1 MYALTH
7 CIIYTGHERL
17 DNHAVIIDGNL
28 IKDICPIA
36 ELPTNIEQRDL
47 QGAILSPGF
56 IDLQVNGCGGVQFND
71 NKENVTLKH
80 LDIMQKANER
90 TGCTS
95 YLPTLIT
102 CSDELMKHGI
112 EVMSEYLETHRNQAL
127 GLHLEGPYIN
137 VIKKGTH
144 NPEFI
149 RKPSAEMM
157 DYLAAHSNAITKV
170 TLAPEMV
177 DEPYIRQLTDAGI
190 IVSAGH
196 SNSTYE
202 EARLGFKAG
211 IRFSTHL
218 FNAMPYISGRGPG
231 LVGAIYDTPEV
242 YAGIIA
248 DGLHVQWANIR
259 NSKHLK
265 GDKLVLVTDATAPAG
280 INPQTGEM
288 DHFIFAGKT
297 IYYRD
302 GLCVDENG
310 TLSGSS
316 LTMIEAVKNTVEHVG
331 IALDETLRMA
341 TLYPARAIGVE
352 SSLGSI
358 APGKIANL
366 TAFNHDFQVLSTY
379 VNGEEVYKKWVYS
392 WWTIVTR

>member
-1 MYALTH
+1 MYALTN

-17 DNHAVIIDGNL
+17 DNHAVVIDGEI
-28 IKDICPIA
+28 IKDVCPVS
-36 ELPTNIEQRDL
+36 ELPSHIPQHDL
-47 QGAILSPGF
+47 QGATLSAGF

-71 NKENVTLKH
+71 NKENVTLKN

-112 EVMSEYLETHRNQAL
+112 EVMTEYLKDHKNQAL

-149 RKPSAEMM
+149 RQPSAQMI
-157 DYLAAHSNAITKV
+157 DYLAAHADSITKI

-177 DEPYIRQLTDAGI
+177 ELDYIHQLKDSGI
-190 IVSAGH
+190 VISAGH
-196 SNSTYE
+196 SNATYE
-202 EARLGFKAG
+202 EAKQGFKAG
-211 IRFSTHL
+211 IRFSTHI

-265 GDKLVLVTDATAPAG
+265 GDKLILVTDATAPAG
-280 INPQTGEM
+280 IDPQTGEM

-316 LTMIEAVKNTVEHVG
+316 LTMIEAVRNSVEYVG
-331 IALDETLRMA
+331 IPLDETLRMA
-341 TLYPARAIGVE
+341 TLYPARAIGVDE
-352 SSLGSI
+352 TLGSI

-366 TAFNHDFQVLSTY
+366 TAFNHDFDVLATY
-379 VNGEEVYKKWVYS
+379 VNGAEVYKK
-392 WWTIVTR
+392 

>member
-1 MYALTH
+1 MYALTN

-17 DNHAVIIDGNL
+17 DNHAVVIDGEI
-28 IKDICPIA
+28 IKDVCPVS
-36 ELPTNIEQRDL
+36 ELPSHIPQHDL
-47 QGAILSPGF
+47 QGATLSAGF

-71 NKENVTLKH
+71 NKENVTLKN

-112 EVMSEYLETHRNQAL
+112 EVMTEYLKDHKNQAL

-149 RKPSAEMM
+149 RQPSGQMI
-157 DYLAAHSNAITKV
+157 DYLAAHADSITKI

-177 DEPYIRQLTDAGI
+177 ELDYIHQLKDSGI
-190 IVSAGH
+190 VISAGH
-196 SNSTYE
+196 SNATYE
-202 EARLGFKAG
+202 EAKQGFKAG

-265 GDKLVLVTDATAPAG
+265 GDKLILVTDATAPAG
-280 INPQTGEM
+280 IDPQTGEM

-316 LTMIEAVKNTVEHVG
+316 LTMIEAVRNSVEYVG
-331 IALDETLRMA
+331 IPLDETLRMA
-341 TLYPARAIGVE
+341 TLYPARAIGVDE
-352 SSLGSI
+352 TLGSI

-366 TAFNHDFQVLSTY
+366 TAFNHDFDVLATY
-379 VNGEEVYKKWVYS
+379 VNGAEVYKK
-392 WWTIVTR
+392 

>member
-17 DNHAVIIDGNL
+17 DNHAIIIDGTL
-28 IKDICPIA
+28 IKDICPLA
-36 ELPTNIEQRDL
+36 DLPANIEQHDL

-71 NKENVTLKH
+71 NKENVTLEH
-80 LDIMQKANER
+80 LEIMQKANER

-102 CSDELMKHGI
+102 CSDELMKHGV
-112 EVMSEYLETHRNQAL
+112 EVMSEYLKTHRNQAL

-137 VIKKGTH
+137 IIKKGTH

-149 RKPSAEMM
+149 RKPSAEMI
-157 DYLAAHSNAITKV
+157 DYLAAHADAITKV

-177 DEPYIRQLTDAGI
+177 DESYIRQLTNAGI
-190 IVSAGH
+190 VVSAGH

-280 INPQTGEM
+280 IDPQTGEM

-352 SSLGSI
+352 SQLGSI
-358 APGKIANL
+358 APGKVANL
-366 TAFNHDFQVLSTY
+366 TAFNHDFQILSTY
-379 VNGEEVYKKWVYS
+379 VNGEEVYKK
-392 WWTIVTR
+392 

>member
-1 MYALTH
+1 MYALTN

-17 DNHAVIIDGNL
+17 DNHAVVIDGEI
-28 IKDICPIA
+28 IKDVCPVS
-36 ELPTNIEQRDL
+36 ELPSHIPQHDL
-47 QGAILSPGF
+47 QGATLSAGF

-71 NKENVTLKH
+71 NKENVTLKN

-112 EVMSEYLETHRNQAL
+112 EVMTEYLKDHKNQAL

-149 RKPSAEMM
+149 RQPSAQMI
-157 DYLAAHSNAITKV
+157 DYLAAHADSITKI

-177 DEPYIRQLTDAGI
+177 ELDYIHQLKDSGI
-190 IVSAGH
+190 VISAGH
-196 SNSTYE
+196 SNATYE
-202 EARLGFKAG
+202 EAKQGFKGG

-259 NSKHLK
+259 NSKQLK
-265 GDKLVLVTDATAPAG
+265 GDKLILVTDATAPAG
-280 INPQTGEM
+280 IDPQTGEM

-316 LTMIEAVKNTVEHVG
+316 LTMIEAVRNSVEYVG
-331 IALDETLRMA
+331 IPLDETLRMA
-341 TLYPARAIGVE
+341 TLYPARAIGVDE
-352 SSLGSI
+352 TLGSI

-366 TAFNHDFQVLSTY
+366 TAFNHDFDVLATY
-379 VNGEEVYKKWVYS
+379 VNGAEVYKK
-392 WWTIVTR
+392 

>member
-1 MYALTH
+1 MYALTN

-17 DNHAVIIDGNL
+17 DNHAVIIDGEI
-28 IKDICPIA
+28 IKDVCPIS
-36 ELPTNIEQRDL
+36 ELPATITRHDL
-47 QGAILSPGF
+47 KGAVLSPGF

-71 NKENVTLKH
+71 NKENVTLKN
-80 LDIMQKANER
+80 LEIMQKANQR

-102 CSDELMKHGI
+102 CSDDLMKHGI
-112 EVMSEYLETHRNQAL
+112 SVMAEYLKDHKNQAL

-149 RKPSAEMM
+149 RQPSAEMI
-157 DYLAAHSNAITKV
+157 DYLAAHADAITKV

-177 DEPYIRQLTDAGI
+177 DKRFIYQLKEAGI
-190 IVSAGH
+190 IISAGH
-196 SNSTYE
+196 SNATYE
-202 EARLGFKAG
+202 EAKLGFKAG

-259 NSKHLK
+259 NSKQLK
-265 GDKLVLVTDATAPAG
+265 GDKLILVTDATAPAG
-280 INPQTGEM
+280 IDPQTGEM

-316 LTMIEAVKNTVEHVG
+316 LTMIDAVKNSVEHVG

-341 TLYPARAIGVE
+341 TLYPARAIGVDAT
-352 SSLGSI
+352 LGSI
-358 APGKIANL
+358 VPGKIANL
-366 TAFNHDFQVLSTY
+366 TAFNHDFRVLATY
-379 VNGEEVYKKWVYS
+379 VNGEEVYKNE
-392 WWTIVTR
+392 

>member
-1 MYALTH
+1 MYALTN

-17 DNHAVIIDGNL
+17 DNHAVIIDGEI
-28 IKDICPIA
+28 IKDVCPVSEVPSDI
-36 ELPTNIEQRDL
+36 PQHDL
-47 QGAILSPGF
+47 QGATISAGF

-71 NKENVTLKH
+71 NKENVTLKN

-112 EVMSEYLETHRNQAL
+112 EVMTEYLKDHKNQAL

-149 RKPSAEMM
+149 RQPSGQMI
-157 DYLAAHSNAITKV
+157 DYLAAHADAITKI

-177 DEPYIRQLTDAGI
+177 ELDYIHQLKDSGI
-190 IVSAGH
+190 VISAGH
-196 SNSTYE
+196 SNATYE
-202 EARLGFKAG
+202 EAKLGFKAG

-265 GDKLVLVTDATAPAG
+265 GDKLILVTDATAPAG
-280 INPQTGEM
+280 IDPQTGEM

-316 LTMIEAVKNTVEHVG
+316 LTMIEAVRNSVEYVG
-331 IALDETLRMA
+331 IPLDETLRMA
-341 TLYPARAIGVE
+341 TLYPARAIGVDE
-352 SSLGSI
+352 TLGSI

-366 TAFNHDFQVLSTY
+366 TAFNHDFDVLATY
-379 VNGEEVYKKWVYS
+379 VNGAEVYKK
-392 WWTIVTR
+392 

>member
-1 MYALTH
+1 MYALTN

-17 DNHAVIIDGNL
+17 DNHAVVIDGEI
-28 IKDICPIA
+28 IKDVCPVS
-36 ELPTNIEQRDL
+36 ELPSHIPQHDL
-47 QGAILSPGF
+47 QGATLSAGF

-71 NKENVTLKH
+71 NKENVTLKN

-112 EVMSEYLETHRNQAL
+112 EVMTEYLKDHKNQAL

-149 RKPSAEMM
+149 RQPSGQMI
-157 DYLAAHSNAITKV
+157 DYLAAHADSITKI

-177 DEPYIRQLTDAGI
+177 ELDYIHQLKDSGI
-190 IVSAGH
+190 VISAGH
-196 SNSTYE
+196 SNATYE
-202 EARLGFKAG
+202 EAKQGFKAG

-265 GDKLVLVTDATAPAG
+265 GDKLILVTDATAPAG
-280 INPQTGEM
+280 IDPQTGEM

-316 LTMIEAVKNTVEHVG
+316 LTMIEAVRNSVEYVG
-331 IALDETLRMA
+331 IPLDETLRMA
-341 TLYPARAIGVE
+341 TLYPARAIGVDE
-352 SSLGSI
+352 TLGSI

-366 TAFNHDFQVLSTY
+366 TAFNHDFDVLATY
-379 VNGEEVYKKWVYS
+379 VNGVEVYKK
-392 WWTIVTR
+392 

>member
-1 MYALTH
+1 MYALTN

-17 DNHAVIIDGNL
+17 DNHAVVIDGEI
-28 IKDICPIA
+28 IKDVCPVS
-36 ELPTNIEQRDL
+36 ELPSHIPQHDL
-47 QGAILSPGF
+47 QGATLSAGF

-71 NKENVTLKH
+71 NKENVTLKN

-112 EVMSEYLETHRNQAL
+112 EVMTEYLKDHKNQAL

-149 RKPSAEMM
+149 RQPSGQMI
-157 DYLAAHSNAITKV
+157 DYLAAHADSITKI

-177 DEPYIRQLTDAGI
+177 ELDYIHQLKDSGI
-190 IVSAGH
+190 VISAGH
-196 SNSTYE
+196 SNATYE
-202 EARLGFKAG
+202 EAKQGFKAG

-265 GDKLVLVTDATAPAG
+265 GDKLILVTDATAPAG
-280 INPQTGEM
+280 IDPQTGEM
-288 DHFIFAGKT
+288 DHFIFSGKT

-316 LTMIEAVKNTVEHVG
+316 LTMIEAVRNSVEYVG
-331 IALDETLRMA
+331 IPLDETLRMA
-341 TLYPARAIGVE
+341 TLYPARAIGVDE
-352 SSLGSI
+352 TLGSI

-366 TAFNHDFQVLSTY
+366 TAFNHDFDVLATY
-379 VNGEEVYKKWVYS
+379 VNGAEVYKKWVTS
-392 WWTIVTR
+392 